1 MITVVLDYK
10 IIYIMLMMC
19 RLLTGY
25 LKPYVQF
32 YSSSS
37 RDVYY
42 NCSTNK
48 LYRQTQRF
56 NAIQ

>member
-1 MITVVLDYK
+1 MIKVVLDYK
-10 IIYIMLMMC
+10 IIYIILMMY

-32 YSSSS
+32 YFSSS
-37 RDVYY
+37 RGVYS

-56 NAIQ
+56 NL